1 LAAPAPPLEVRVSRH
16 FLSWLSES
24 GASLAFTTYQTNR
37 LFLVGMK
44 EGGRLSVFERHFDRP
59 MGLFA
64 TPERLWMSTRWQ
76 LWQLANA
83 LPPGERHEGYDR
95 LYVPRRADTTGDL
108 DVHDIATDA
117 AGRVVFVNTAY
128 SCLATLSE
136 RYSFAP
142 LWQPP
147 FISRL
152 APEDRCHLNG
162 LAMANGRAAF
172 VTAVSRSDVTGGW
185 RERRHEGGCLIDVAS
200 GETLL
205 GDLSMP
211 HSPRLHGERL
221 WLVNSGTGEFGFA
234 DRTGGRFEP
243 VAFCPGFL
251 RGLAF
256 LGDFAVVGLS
266 KPRRE
271 RTFSGLALDERLR
284 EKDAEA
290 RCGLWVIDTRSGVV
304 AHWLE
309 LHGVVEELYDVQV
322 LPGVRRP
329 MALGFKSDEIQRL
342 ITIEAAPRPVF
353 QPLVAKRTGSD
364 AGPPLSPGAPP
375 EGPHEVP
382 APRAAGETPA
392 RAADLVLEAAAAA
405 YARANRLVR
414 QGRLEE
420 SIAHYYAALDHD
432 PRHAKALLNL
442 GTVHSRLRQA
452 DAALDAWRRALAIDP
467 GFAQAHAN
475 LASLLQARGDLAGA
489 IRHLEAALRSRPE
502 DAALLN
508 LLGLALYEDG
518 RLDAARSAFE
528 RATEAKPD
536 FAEAWNNLGG
546 VLKIEE
552 RLEEAL
558 RLHEK
563 AAALRPDFF
572 EAHENVGKI
581 HEDRCEVPD
590 AKEAYRRALARRR
603 EPVLELHQE
612 LLCPPVFA
620 SAAGLAAYRQHA
632 EAAIDAWAGRDL
644 RLALERVQSSRA
656 EPPVEWAYHGDD
668 NRALKQKH
676 AALFE
681 AYLPSR
687 ALEWAPA
694 AGGPWRVGFVVT
706 PGHEGVFARCMSGI
720 LNGIDTARFQVAVV
734 CSRARAGAI
743 ASAVRRS
750 DIRWLQL
757 PLRFDH
763 AAERLR
769 AARFDVLYY
778 WEVGTD
784 SSNHFLPF
792 LRLAPVQC
800 TGWGWP
806 DTSGAPELDYHLTS
820 EALAEPGCEA
830 HFSEKL
836 VRLPELPPS
845 FYRPPI
851 PLLPH
856 PPAHFGLPDDAHLY
870 VCAQN
875 LRKIHPD
882 FDALLGGI
890 LRNDRKGVAV
900 LVEDTHPAAGALL
913 RARWNETLPEVRERV
928 VLLPRLSPEDYF
940 HLLAGASVALDP
952 LHFGGANTVYDALA
966 AGVPVVTLPGP
977 LPRGRYAAALCRAA
991 GAPEG
996 IVATP
1001 AEYSERAVEL
1011 ATDPGRARRSERI
1024 RDGARPLFER
1034 RAAVEQLEGFFAEA
1048 IGRAV
1053 HP

>member
-1 LAAPAPPLEVRVSRH
+1 MAANAPPLEVRVSRH

-37 LFLVGMK
+37 LFLIGMK

-59 MGLFA
+59 MGLHA

-83 LPPGERHEGYDR
+83 LPPGERYAGFDR
-95 LYVPRRADTTGDL
+95 LYVPRRAHTTGDL
-108 DVHDIATDA
+108 DVHDIAVDA

-147 FISRL
+147 FVSRL

-162 LAMANGRAAF
+162 LALEGGRPAY
-172 VTAVSRSDVTGGW
+172 VTAVSRSDVAAGW
-185 RERRHEGGCLIDVAS
+185 RERRHEGGCLLDVGS

-211 HSPRLHGERL
+211 HSPRVHGERL
-221 WLVNSGTGEFGFA
+221 WLLNSGTGELGFA
-234 DRTGGRFEP
+234 DRERGCFEP

-271 RTFSGLALDERLR
+271 RTFHGLALDARLR

-290 RCGLWVIDTRSGVV
+290 RCGLWVIDTKSGVV

-309 LHGVVEELYDVQV
+309 LEGVVEELYDVQV

-329 MALGFKSDEIQRL
+329 TALGFKSDEIQRL
-342 ITIEAAPRPVF
+342 ITIDAAPQPIF
-353 QPLVAKRTGSD
+353 QPLVGRASASD
-364 AGPPLSPGAPP
+364 GEKAPRESPPGAPG
-375 EGPHEVP
+375 EEP
-382 APRAAGETPA
+382 AAGAEGETPLP
-392 RAADLVLEAAAAA
+392 AAAGAGEAAETA
-405 YARANRLVR
+405 YRRANRLVR

-420 SIAHYYAALDHD
+420 SIAAFLAALDHD
-432 PRHAKALLNL
+432 PRHTKALLNL
-442 GTVHSRLRQA
+442 GTVHARLGHGEL
-452 DAALDAWRRALAIDP
+452 ALDCYRRALAADP
-467 GFAQAHAN
+467 GFVQAHAN
-475 LASLLQARGDLAGA
+475 LASLLHARGELGGA
-489 IRHLEAALRSRPE
+489 IRSLEAALRGEPE
-502 DAALLN
+502 NAALWN
-508 LLGLALYEDG
+508 QLGLALYEDG
-518 RLDAARSAFE
+518 RVGAARAAFE
-528 RATEAKPD
+528 RAIAAKPG
-536 FAEAWNNLGG
+536 FAEAHNNLGG

-552 RLEEAL
+552 RLAEAL
-558 RLHEK
+558 RLHER

-581 HEDRCEVPD
+581 HEDRCEVPE
-590 AKEAYRRALARRR
+590 AREAYRRALALRRD
-603 EPVLELHQE
+603 PVLELHRE
-612 LLCPPVFA
+612 LLCPPVFE
-620 SAAGLAAYRQHA
+620 SAAALAAHRKHA
-632 EAAIDAWAGRDL
+632 EAVVEGFAGRDL
-644 RLALERVQSSRA
+644 RLAQERVQSSRA
-656 EPPVEWAYHGDD
+656 EPPIEWAYHGVD
-668 NRALKQKH
+668 NRALKERH

-681 AYLPSR
+681 TYLPSR
-687 ALEWAPA
+687 VLEHAPA
-694 AGGPWRVGFVVT
+694 RAGPWRVGFVVT
-706 PGHEGVFARCMSGI
+706 PGHEGVFARCMSGL
-720 LNGIDTARFQVAVV
+720 LNGIDPARFGVAVV

-743 ASAVRRS
+743 AGAVRRK
-750 DIRWLQL
+750 DVRWLQL

-769 AARFDVLYY
+769 AAAFDVLYY

-784 SSNHFLPF
+784 STNHFLPF

-830 HFSEKL
+830 HFSETL

-845 FYRPPI
+845 FQRPPI
-851 PLLPH
+851 PEEPKA
-856 PPAHFGLPDDAHLY
+856 PSHFGLADDAHLY

-890 LRNDRKGVAV
+890 LRGDPKGVAV
-900 LVEDTHPAAGALL
+900 LVEDAHPAAGQLL
-913 RARWNETLPEVRERV
+913 RARWQETLPDVAERL
-928 VLLPRLSPEDYF
+928 VLLPRLAPEDYF
-940 HLLAGASVALDP
+940 HLLARATVALDP

-966 AGVPVVTLPGP
+966 AGVPVVTLPGA
-977 LPRGRYAAALCRAA
+977 LPRGRYAAALTRAV

-1001 AEYSERAVEL
+1001 AEYVERALAL
-1011 ATDPGRARRSERI
+1011 ATDPGLRARVSARI
-1024 RDGARPLFER
+1024 RDGANALFER

-1048 IGRAV
+1048 IGRAIR
-1053 HP
+1053 P

>member
-1 LAAPAPPLEVRVSRH
+1 MAAPAPPLEVRASRH
-16 FLSWLSES
+16 FLSWLAES

-37 LFLVGMK
+37 LFLIGSK
-44 EGGRLSVFERHFDRP
+44 EGGRLSIFERHFDRP
-59 MGLFA
+59 MGLCA

-76 LWQLANA
+76 VWQLANA
-83 LPPGERHEGYDR
+83 LPPGERYDGYDR
-95 LYVPRRADTTGDL
+95 LYVPRQAHSTGDL
-108 DVHDIATDA
+108 DVHDIATDGD
-117 AGRVVFVNTAY
+117 GRVVFVNTAW

-162 LAMANGRAAF
+162 LAMEGGRPAF
-172 VTAVSRSDVTGGW
+172 VTAVSRSDVAAGW
-185 RERRHEGGCLIDVAS
+185 RERRHEGGCLLDVAS
-200 GETLL
+200 GETVL

-211 HSPRLHGERL
+211 HSPRLAGGRL
-221 WLVNSGTGEFGFA
+221 WLLNSGTGELGFA
-234 DRTGGRFEP
+234 DRVRGRFEP

-266 KPRRE
+266 KPRQE
-271 RTFSGLALDERLR
+271 RTFTGLALDERLR

-309 LHGVVEELYDVQV
+309 LEGVVAELYDVQV

-329 MALGFKSDEIQRL
+329 TALGFKSDEIQRL
-342 ITIEAAPRPVF
+342 ITVDAAPRPVF
-353 QPLVAKRTGSD
+353 VPLVAKRGPGD
-364 AGPPLSPGAPP
+364 DGQPRPAAPEPPREEPAAGP
-375 EGPHEVP
+375 EGE
-382 APRAAGETPA
+382 RAA
-392 RAADLVLEAAAAA
+392 RAGSGTADAA
-405 YARANRLVR
+405 YRRANRLVR
-414 QGRLEE
+414 ERRLEE
-420 SIAHYYAALDHD
+420 SIAHYLAALDCD
-432 PRHAKALLNL
+432 PRHARALLNL
-442 GTVHSRLRQA
+442 GTVHARLGHA
-452 DAALDAWRRALAIDP
+452 ELALDCWRRALDAEP
-467 GFAQAHAN
+467 GLVQAHAN
-475 LASLLQARGDLAGA
+475 LAGLLHERGDLAGA
-489 IRHLEAALRSRPE
+489 IRQLEAALAHQPE
-502 DAALLN
+502 NATLLN
-508 LLGLALYEDG
+508 QLGLALYEDG
-518 RLDAARSAFE
+518 RLDAARGAFE
-528 RATEAKPD
+528 RAAEAKPD

-563 AAALRPDFF
+563 AAALRPGFF
-572 EAHENVGKI
+572 EAHENVGKV
-581 HEDRCEVPD
+581 HEDRCEVP
-590 AKEAYRRALARRR
+590 AAQEAYRRALARRR
-603 EPVLELHQE
+603 DPVLELHQE
-612 LLCPPVFA
+612 LLCPPVFE
-620 SAAGLAAYRQHA
+620 SGAALAAHRKHA
-632 EAAIDAWAGRDL
+632 EAALDACAGRDL

-656 EPPVEWAYHGDD
+656 EPPVEWAYHGES
-668 NRALKQKH
+668 NRTLKGKH

-694 AGGPWRVGFVVT
+694 AAGPWRAGFVVT

-743 ASAVRRS
+743 ASALRRS
-750 DIRWLQL
+750 EIRWVQL

-763 AAERLR
+763 AAEKLR

-784 SSNHFLPF
+784 STNHFLPF

-830 HFSEKL
+830 HFSETL

-845 FYRPPI
+845 FQLPPI
-851 PLLPH
+851 PEAPH
-856 PPAHFGLPDDAHLY
+856 APSHFGLRDDAHLY

-890 LRNDRKGVAV
+890 LRGDPKGVAV
-900 LVEDTHPAAGALL
+900 LVEDTHPAAGELL
-913 RARWNETLPEVRERV
+913 RARWRETLPDVIERV
-928 VLLPRLSPEDYF
+928 VLLPRLAPEDYF
-940 HLLAGASVALDP
+940 HLLAGATVALDP
-952 LHFGGANTVYDALA
+952 LHFGGANTVYDLLA
-966 AGVPVVTLPGP
+966 AGVPVVTMPGAF
-977 LPRGRYAAALCRAA
+977 PRSRYAAALCRAA
-991 GAPEG
+991 GFPEG
-996 IVATP
+996 VVATP
-1001 AEYSERAVEL
+1001 AEYVERALAL
-1011 ATDPGRARRSERI
+1011 ATDPGRAARAARI

-1034 RAAVEQLEGFFAEA
+1034 RAAVDQLERFFEEA
-1048 IGRAV
+1048 LGRAIR
-1053 HP
+1053 P